1 MISDPKIID
10 PYRAIDEKGVR
21 SYRLNRTRQLLTQ
34 FKMDAAVLFDP
45 LNLRYATGCRNMQVW
60 TSHHLAR
67 YVFVPVE
74 GPVVLFDY
82 GGALHL
88 SDGLETIDEARPAKS
103 WDFFGSGNRAEE
115 HAIKWA
121 EEIIDLLH
129 STCGRGATLGL
140 DRADLLPLLAL
151 QNRGIKMKDAKAPME
166 MARSIKSADEVTI
179 IRNSMDVC
187 TQAIA
192 EMRKHTVPGVTE
204 NYLLSIMNQYN
215 LEHGGEAQET
225 RLLSSGH
232 HTNPWFTETSNKV
245 IENGE
250 MLVFDSDLIGPDG
263 MFADQTRAFV
273 IGDKKPTDQQ
283 RQLYAH
289 AHEQLEHNMALL
301 RPGMT
306 FEEFGEL
313 SWKMHD
319 IYVPN
324 RYAEMI
330 HGIGFGVEYPVIY
343 YPEDHETWQYS
354 GTFMEGMTVCV
365 ESYIGPV
372 GGDEGVKLEQPVL
385 ITKDGP
391 VPLTDC
397 PFEED
402 YL

>member
-1 MISDPKIID
+1 MLSLPET
-10 PYRAIDEKGVR
+10 IDEKRVR
-21 SYRLNRTRQLLTQ
+21 AYRLNRTRELLSQ
-34 FKMDAAVLFDP
+34 FNMDAAVLFDP

-67 YVFVPVE
+67 YVFVPVS

-88 SDGLETIDEARPAKS
+88 SDDLETVDEARPAKS
-103 WDFFGSGNRAEE
+103 WDYFGSGNRAEE
-115 HAIKWA
+115 HAEKWA
-121 EEIIDLLH
+121 AEIVDLLH
-129 STCGRGATLGL
+129 KTCGTNATLGI

-151 QNRGIKMKDAKAPME
+151 QRRRIPVKDAKAPME
-166 MARSIKSADEVTI
+166 LARAIKSSDEI
-179 IRNSMDVC
+179 AQIQAAMQVC
-187 TQAIA
+187 TDAIGY
-192 EMRKHTVPGVTE
+192 MRQFAVPGVTE
-204 NYLLSIMNQYN
+204 NELLAKMNEYN
-215 LEHGGEAQET
+215 IRAGGEYQET
-225 RLLSSGH
+225 RLLTSGH
-232 HTNPWFTETSNKV
+232 HTNPWFTESSDKA

-250 MLVFDSDLIGPDG
+250 MLVFDSDLIGPHG
-263 MFADQTRAFV
+263 MFTDQTRAFV
-273 IGDKKPTDQQ
+273 VGDKKPTDEQ
-283 RQLYAH
+283 RRLYAH
-289 AHEQLEHNMALL
+289 AHEQLMHNMALL

-354 GTFMEGMTVCV
+354 GTFQEGMCLCV
-365 ESYIGPV
+365 ESYIGEV
-372 GGDEGVKLEQPVL
+372 GGKEGVKLEQPVV
-385 ITKDGP
+385 ITRDGP
-391 VPLTDC
+391 VALSNC
-397 PFEED
+397 PFEEN

>member
-1 MISDPKIID
+1 MLDLPLT
-10 PYRAIDEKGVR
+10 IDEKRVR
-21 SYRLNRTRQLLTQ
+21 AYRLQRTRELLVQ

-67 YVFVPVE
+67 YLFVPAN

-88 SDGLETIDEARPAKS
+88 SDDLETIDEARPATS
-103 WDFFGSGNRAEE
+103 WDYFGSGYRAEE
-115 HAIKWA
+115 HASKWA
-121 EEIIDLLH
+121 EEIVDLLH
-129 STCGRGATLGL
+129 KTCGRGATLGI
-140 DRADLLPLLAL
+140 DRADLLPMLAL
-151 QNRGIKMKDAKAPME
+151 QKRGIKMMDAKAPME
-166 MARSIKSADEVTI
+166 IARSIKSMEEVAI
-179 IRNSMDVC
+179 IQSSMQVC
-187 TQAIA
+187 TDAITF
-192 EMRKHTVPGVTE
+192 MRQHAVPGVTE
-204 NYLLSIMNQYN
+204 NYLMSLMNQYN
-215 LEHGGEAQET
+215 LEHGGEVQET
-225 RLLSSGH
+225 RLLTSGH
-232 HTNPWFTETSNKV
+232 QTNPWFTETSNKV
-245 IENGE
+245 IQAGE

-263 MFADQTRAFV
+263 VFVDQTRAFV
-273 IGDKKPTDQQ
+273 IGDKGPTTEQ
-283 RQLYAH
+283 RRLYAH
-289 AHEQLEHNMALL
+289 AHEQLQHNMALL

-343 YPEDHETWQYS
+343 YPEDHQTWQYS
-354 GTFMEGMTVCV
+354 GTFQEGMCLCV

-391 VPLTDC
+391 VPLSNY

>member
-1 MISDPKIID
+1 MLDLPLT
-10 PYRAIDEKGVR
+10 IDEKRVR
-21 SYRLNRTRQLLTQ
+21 AHRLQRTRELLVQ

-67 YVFVPVE
+67 YLFVPAN

-88 SDGLETIDEARPAKS
+88 SDDLETIDEARPATS
-103 WDFFGSGNRAEE
+103 WDYFGSGYRAEE
-115 HAIKWA
+115 HASKWA
-121 EEIIDLLH
+121 EEIVDLLH
-129 STCGRGATLGL
+129 KTCGRGATLGI
-140 DRADLLPLLAL
+140 DRADLLPMLAL
-151 QNRGIKMKDAKAPME
+151 QKRGIKMMDAKAPME
-166 MARSIKSADEVTI
+166 IARSIKSMEEVAI
-179 IRNSMDVC
+179 IQSSMQVC
-187 TQAIA
+187 TDAITF
-192 EMRKHTVPGVTE
+192 MRQHAVPGVTE
-204 NYLLSIMNQYN
+204 NYLMSLMNQYN
-215 LEHGGEAQET
+215 LEHGGEVQET
-225 RLLSSGH
+225 RLLTSGH
-232 HTNPWFTETSNKV
+232 QTNPWFTETSNKV
-245 IENGE
+245 IQAGE

-263 MFADQTRAFV
+263 VFVDQTRAFV
-273 IGDKKPTDQQ
+273 IGEKGPTTEQ
-283 RQLYAH
+283 RRLYAH
-289 AHEQLEHNMALL
+289 AHEQLQHNMALL

-343 YPEDHETWQYS
+343 YPEDHQTWQYS
-354 GTFMEGMTVCV
+354 GTFQEGMCLCV

-391 VPLTDC
+391 VPLSNC

>member
-1 MISDPKIID
+1 MADLPEL
-10 PYRAIDEKGVR
+10 IDETRVR
-21 SYRLNRTRQLLTQ
+21 AYRLNRTRALLGQ
-34 FKMDAAVLFDP
+34 FEMDAAVLFDP

-60 TSHHLAR
+60 TSHHLSR
-67 YVFVPVE
+67 YVFVPIE

-88 SDGLETIDEARPAKS
+88 SDALETVDEARPAKS
-103 WDFFGSGNRAEE
+103 WDYFGSGDRAEE
-115 HAIKWA
+115 HADKWA
-121 EEIIDLLH
+121 HEIVDLLH
-129 STCGRGATLGL
+129 ETCGRGSTLGI

-151 QNRGIKMKDAKAPME
+151 QHRGIKMKDAKAPME
-166 MARSIKSADEVTI
+166 MARAIKSTDEVAL
-179 IRNSMDVC
+179 IRKSMQVC
-187 TQAIA
+187 TDAIA
-192 EMRKHTVPGVTE
+192 FMRQHAEPGATE
-204 NYLLSIMNQYN
+204 NYLLSLMNQYN
-215 LEHGGEAQET
+215 LEHGGEHQET
-225 RLLSSGH
+225 RLLVSGH
-232 HTNPWFTETSNKV
+232 HTNPWFSETTEKV
-245 IENGE
+245 VENGE

-273 IGDKKPTDQQ
+273 IGDSKPTDAQ
-283 RQLYAH
+283 RRLYAH
-289 AHEQLEHNMALL
+289 AYEQMAHNMALL

-330 HGIGFGVEYPVIY
+330 HGIGLGVEYPVIY
-343 YPEDHETWQYS
+343 YPEDHETWQYPGS
-354 GTFMEGMTVCV
+354 FQEGMCVCV

-385 ITKDGP
+385 ITEDGA

>member
-1 MISDPKIID
+1 MLELPQT
-10 PYRAIDEKGVR
+10 IDEKRVR
-21 SYRLNRTRQLLTQ
+21 AYRLNRTRELLTQ

-60 TSHHLAR
+60 TSHHLSR
-67 YVFVPVE
+67 YVFVPVD

-88 SDGLETIDEARPAKS
+88 SDHLETIAEARPAKS
-103 WDFFGSGNRAEE
+103 WDYFGSGDRSEE
-115 HAIKWA
+115 HANKWA
-121 EEIIDLLH
+121 DEIVDLLH
-129 STCGRGATLGL
+129 THCGKGATLGI
-140 DRADLLPLLAL
+140 DRADLLPMMAL
-151 QNRGIKMKDAKAPME
+151 QHRGIKMKDAKGPME
-166 MARSIKSADEVTI
+166 MARSIKSMDEVAI
-179 IRNSMDVC
+179 IKNSMAVC
-187 TQAIA
+187 TDAIA
-192 EMRKHTVPGVTE
+192 YMRQFAEPGVTE
-204 NYLLSIMNQYN
+204 NYLLAKMNEYN
-215 LEHGGEAQET
+215 MRHGGEYQET

-232 HTNPWFTETSNKV
+232 HTNPWFTETTDKK

-263 MFADQTRAFV
+263 VFADQTRAFV
-273 IGDKKPTDQQ
+273 IGDKKPTDEQ
-283 RQLYAH
+283 RVLYAH
-289 AHEQLEHNMALL
+289 AFEQMEHNMALL

-330 HGIGFGVEYPVIY
+330 HGIGFGVEFPVIY

-397 PFEED
+397 PFEDD

>member
-1 MISDPKIID
+1 MLDLPKT
-10 PYRAIDEKGVR
+10 IDETRVR
-21 SYRLNRTRQLLTQ
+21 AYRLRRTRELLAH

-67 YVFVPVE
+67 YVFVPAA

-88 SDGLETIDEARPAKS
+88 SDDLETIDEARPAKS
-103 WDFFGSGNRAEE
+103 WDYFGSGNRAEE
-115 HAIKWA
+115 HASKWA
-121 EEIIDLLH
+121 EEIVDLLH
-129 STCGRGATLGL
+129 KTCGRGATLGI
-140 DRADLLPLLAL
+140 DRADLLPMLAL
-151 QNRGIKMKDAKAPME
+151 QKRGIKMMDAKAPME
-166 MARSIKSADEVTI
+166 IARSIKSMEEVAI
-179 IRNSMDVC
+179 IKNSMQVC
-187 TQAIA
+187 TDAIGF
-192 EMRKHTVPGVTE
+192 MRQHAVPGVTE
-204 NYLLSIMNQYN
+204 NYLMSLMNQYN
-215 LEHGGEAQET
+215 LEHGGEVQET
-225 RLLSSGH
+225 RLLTSGH
-232 HTNPWFTETSNKV
+232 QTNPWFTETSNKV
-245 IENGE
+245 IKAGE

-263 MFADQTRAFV
+263 VFVDQTRAFV
-273 IGDKKPTDQQ
+273 IGDKAPTTEQ
-283 RQLYAH
+283 RRLYAH
-289 AHEQLEHNMALL
+289 AHEQLQHNMALL

-306 FEEFGEL
+306 FEEFGEQ

-354 GTFMEGMTVCV
+354 GTFQEGMCLCV

-391 VPLTDC
+391 VPLSNC

>member
-1 MISDPKIID
+1 MLNLPEI
-10 PYRAIDEKGVR
+10 IDEKRVR
-21 SYRLNRTRQLLTQ
+21 AYRLNRTRELLAQ
-34 FKMDAAVLFDP
+34 FNMDAAVLFDP

-88 SDGLETIDEARPAKS
+88 SDDLETVNEARPATS
-103 WDFFGSGNRAEE
+103 WDYFGSGNRAEE
-115 HAIKWA
+115 HADKWA
-121 EEIIDLLH
+121 DEIVDLLQR
-129 STCGRGATLGL
+129 TCGRNAVLGI
-140 DRADLLPLLAL
+140 DRADLLPMLAL
-151 QNRGIKMKDAKAPME
+151 QRHGIAMKDAKAPME
-166 MARSIKSADEVTI
+166 MARSIKSAGEIAI
-179 IRNSMDVC
+179 IKNSMQVC
-187 TQAIA
+187 SDAIA
-192 EMRKHTVPGVTE
+192 FMRQHAVPGVTE
-204 NYLLSIMNQYN
+204 NYLLSLLNQYN
-215 LEHGGEAQET
+215 MEHGGEYQET
-225 RLLSSGH
+225 RLLASGH
-232 HTNPWFTETSNKV
+232 HTNPWFTESTDKV

-263 MFADQTRAFV
+263 VFADQTRAFV
-273 IGDKKPTDQQ
+273 VGDRKPTDAQ
-283 RQLYAH
+283 RRLYSH
-289 AHEQLEHNMALL
+289 AYEQMEHNMALL

-365 ESYIGPV
+365 ESYVGPV
-372 GGDEGVKLEQPVL
+372 GGDEGVKLSSR
-385 ITKDGP
+385 
-391 VPLTDC
+391 
-397 PFEED
+397 
-402 YL
+402 Y

>member
-1 MISDPKIID
+1 MLDLPQIID
-10 PYRAIDEKGVR
+10 EPRVRA
-21 SYRLNRTRQLLTQ
+21 YRLNRTRELMAQ
-34 FKMDAAVLFDP
+34 FKMDAVVLFDP

-60 TSHHLAR
+60 TSHHHAR

-103 WDFFGSGNRAEE
+103 WDYFGSGHRAEE
-115 HAIKWA
+115 HANKWA
-121 EEIIDLLH
+121 DEIVDLLH
-129 STCGRGATLGL
+129 RTCGRGATMGL
-140 DRADLLPLLAL
+140 DRVDLLPMLAL
-151 QNRGIKMKDAKAPME
+151 QHRGIKMKDAKAPME
-166 MARSIKSADEVTI
+166 MARSIKSMEEVAI
-179 IRNSMDVC
+179 IKNSMSVC
-187 TQAIA
+187 TDAINF
-192 EMRKHTVPGVTE
+192 MREHAVPGVTE
-204 NYLLSIMNQYN
+204 NYLLSLMNQYN
-215 LEHGGEAQET
+215 MEHGGEYQET

-232 HTNPWFTETSNKV
+232 HTNPWFTESTDKK

-263 MFADQTRAFV
+263 VFADQTRAFV
-273 IGDKKPTDQQ
+273 IGDRIPTDEQ
-283 RQLYAH
+283 RVLYGH
-289 AHEQLEHNMALL
+289 AFEQLQHNMELL

-306 FEEFGEL
+306 FEEFGER

-343 YPEDHETWQYS
+343 YPEDHDTWQYS
-354 GTFMEGMTVCV
+354 GTFQEGMTVCV
-365 ESYIGPV
+365 ESYVGPV

-385 ITKDGP
+385 ITADGP
-391 VPLTDC
+391 VPLTDLN
-397 PFEED
+397 FEED

>member
-1 MISDPKIID
+1 MLDLSATLDQKRV
-10 PYRAIDEKGVR
+10 RA
-21 SYRLNRTRQLLTQ
+21 YRLKRTRELLAH

-67 YVFVPVE
+67 YVFVPAA

-88 SDGLETIDEARPAKS
+88 SDDLETIDEARPAKS
-103 WDFFGSGNRAEE
+103 WDYFGSGSRAEE
-115 HAIKWA
+115 HAGKWA

-129 STCGRGATLGL
+129 TTCGRGATLGI

-151 QNRGIKMKDAKAPME
+151 QNRGIRMMDAKGPLE
-166 MARSIKSADEVTI
+166 IARSIKSADEVAI
-179 IRNSMDVC
+179 IRNSMQVC
-187 TQAIA
+187 TDAIA
-192 EMRKHTVPGVTE
+192 FMRQHAVPGVTE
-204 NYLLSIMNQYN
+204 NYLMSLMNQYN

-232 HTNPWFTETSNKV
+232 HTNPWFTETSSKV
-245 IENGE
+245 IEAGE
-250 MLVFDSDLIGPDG
+250 MLVFDSDLTGPDG
-263 MFADQTRAFV
+263 VFVDQTRAFV
-273 IGDKKPTDQQ
+273 IGDRRPTAEQ
-283 RQLYAH
+283 RRLYAH
-289 AHEQLEHNMALL
+289 AHEQLQHNMALL
-301 RPGMT
+301 RPGMS
-306 FEEFGEL
+306 FAEFGEL
-313 SWKMHD
+313 SWKMPD

-324 RYAEMI
+324 RYAEMV
-330 HGIGFGVEYPVIY
+330 HGIGFGVEFPVIY
-343 YPEDHETWQYS
+343 YPEDHETWQYA
-354 GTFMEGMTVCV
+354 GTFQEGMCVCV
-365 ESYIGPV
+365 ESYIGAV

-391 VPLTDC
+391 APLSDC